1 MKKTATA
8 TSTLFAIVLIMCGNP
23 QAQEEMKTNFVTQ
36 ATSRLVIPAG
46 DEEKSYWKMQQEYY
60 ENVISKSKLVVHY
73 SICRHAW
80 GSEGATIVE
89 RMEFAN
95 WNDIE
100 KFTKEESR
108 SLAAA
113 AWPDEKA
120 REAFF
125 KKWRSYEDPYH
136 HDEIYSISLSMRK

>member
-1 MKKTATA
+1 MKKIPQLSGIAMA
-8 TSTLFAIVLIMCGNP
+8 IGLLVCGSSFAQDEV
-23 QAQEEMKTNFVTQ
+23 KTNFVTQ
-36 ATSRLVIPAG
+36 ATARLVIPEG
-46 DEEKSYWKMQQEYY
+46 EEEKAFWDMHQEYFK
-60 ENVISKSKLVVHY
+60 NVISKSKLVVHY

-95 WNDIE
+95 WSDIE
-100 KFTKEESR
+100 RFTKEESM
-108 SLAAA
+108 SLAEA
-113 AWPDEKA
+113 AWPDEKT
-120 REAFF
+120 RKAFF